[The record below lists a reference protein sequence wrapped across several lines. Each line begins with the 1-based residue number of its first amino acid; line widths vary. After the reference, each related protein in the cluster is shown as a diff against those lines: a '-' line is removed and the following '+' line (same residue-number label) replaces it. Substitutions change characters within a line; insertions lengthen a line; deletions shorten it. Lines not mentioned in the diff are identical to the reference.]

1 MGAPIHLEAEPPA
14 RVRPDSWLFFGV
26 ALTLI
31 VALIHLP
38 YLDLPLFWDELGQ
51 YVPAALDLA
60 REGRWIPHSTTP
72 NVHPPGLMLYLAGWW
87 KLLGYSIP
95 LTRAAM
101 LLVAGLTAF
110 VCFLLAIRLC
120 RGLPGAPAFSAVTLL
135 VFSPLFYTQALLA
148 QLDLPATLLTLWSLL
163 EFLQGRLRRAAL
175 VSVLLVLTKET
186 GVVAPLVFAG
196 WLWKEG
202 RRKQALWFLLPLAA
216 LGGWLAALKLGA
228 GHWLG
233 SAAFQRYNLVYPLHP
248 VRLALALLRR
258 AFYIFVDQ
266 FHFIGWI
273 GVWIAW
279 RRARLYAGRPWRVAA
294 TFAAAHVLTVTVFGG
309 ATLER
314 YLLPVLPLLYIAM
327 AAGWSVYSP
336 GWRRWSEVAAVA
348 GLLFSLFW
356 SRPLPAPL
364 ENNLAMVDFIRL
376 HQQAAEYLEQNLPDR
391 TITTAWPLSEA
402 LRSADFGYVSRGLR
416 VRQIPDFRAA
426 TLKGLDRAKTDV
438 LVMYR
443 RDWNP
448 GPLYEW
454 CGWCRRVRERY
465 YGFDQEALPEFA
477 EQQLGLRPVANW
489 SRSGLWVAV
498 LERAE

>member
-1 MGAPIHLEAEPPA
+1 M

-31 VALIHLP
+31 TALVHVP

-51 YVPAALDLA
+51 FVPAALDLA
-60 REGRWIPHSTTP
+60 REGRWIPHSTSP
-72 NVHPPGLMLYLAGWW
+72 NVHPPALMAYLAGWW
-87 KLLGYSIP
+87 KLFGYSIP

-101 LLVAGLTAF
+101 LLLAGLTVF

-135 VFSPLFYTQALLA
+135 VFSPLFYTQAMLA

-163 EFLQGRLRRAAL
+163 EFIQARPRRAAL

-196 WLWKEG
+196 WLWREG
-202 RRKQALWFLLPLAA
+202 RRREAAWFLLPLAA
-216 LGGWLAALKLGA
+216 LAGWLVALKLGT

-233 SAAFQRYNLVYPLHP
+233 SEEFERYNLLYPLHP
-248 VRLALALLRR
+248 VRLSLALLRR
-258 AFYIFVDQ
+258 AFYIFLEN

-273 GVWIAW
+273 AVWIAW
-279 RRARLYAGRPWRVAA
+279 RRARLYAAPAWRLAGA
-294 TFAAAHVLTVTVFGG
+294 FAAAHVLLVSMLGG

-314 YLLPVLPLLYIAM
+314 YLLPVLPLMYIAM
-327 AAGWSVYSP
+327 AAGWSLYSP

-348 GLLFSLFW
+348 GLVFSLFW
-356 SRPLPAPL
+356 TRPLPAPL
-364 ENNLAMVDFIRL
+364 ENNLAMADFVRL
-376 HQQAAEYLEQNLPDR
+376 HQDAAEYLEHNLPDR

-402 LRSADFGYVSRGLR
+402 LRSADYGYVSEGLR
-416 VRQIPDFRAA
+416 VRQIPDFRAS
-426 TLKGLDRAKTDV
+426 TLRALDSSKLDV

-443 RDWNP
+443 LDWNP

-454 CGWCRRVRERY
+454 CTWCRRIRERY
-465 YGFDQEALPEFA
+465 YHFDQETLPEFA
-477 EQQLGLRPVANW
+477 QRELGLQPVASW
-489 SRSGLWVAV
+489 SRGGMWLAV
-498 LERAE
+498 LQRRR